1 MIAAAEPRADARTT
15 RLLVVDPRTAAMADR
30 RIGDLRHLL
39 RPGDL
44 LVVNDAATLPASL
57 HGTTAGGAPIEVRLA
72 GERADGTFTAVLFGA
87 GDWRVRTEDRPLPPP
102 VAAGERIAFA
112 GIDAAVTAVDA
123 RSPRL
128 LTLAFETHGPR
139 LWRALYAAG
148 RPVQYSYTRRPL
160 ALWDVQTPFAARPWA
175 VEPPSAGLPLT
186 WELLLGLRRRGVE
199 IACVTHA
206 AGLSSTGDAALDA
219 RLPLPERYEVPA
231 AAVAAVAAARVRG
244 CAVLAAGTTVV
255 RALESAARRG
265 GGRLV
270 AARGITAQ
278 RLRGGDQV
286 LVVDGLLTGMHEVGT
301 SHFELMEA
309 FAPRELLLRASAF
322 AAELGYQGHEFGDA
336 MLVLAAR
343 TATPR

>member
-1 MIAAAEPRADARTT
+1 
-15 RLLVVDPRTAAMADR
+15 
-30 RIGDLRHLL
+30 
-39 RPGDL
+39 
-44 LVVNDAATLPASL
+44 
-57 HGTTAGGAPIEVRLA
+57 VRLA

-87 GDWRVRTEDRPLPPP
+87 GDWRVRTEDRPPPPP

-123 RSPRL
+123 RSPRCSRSRSRR
-128 LTLAFETHGPR
+128 TGRAVA
-139 LWRALYAAG
+139 RALRG
-148 RPVQYSYTRRPL
+148 RASRAVLLHER
-160 ALWDVQTPFAARPWA
+160 AARA
-175 VEPPSAGLPLT
+175 VGRADAVRGAAVGGRAAVRGPAAD
-186 WELLLGLRRRGVE
+186 WELLLALRRRGVE

-219 RLPLPERYEVPA
+219 RLPLPERYEVPRRPSPRWRQRGRA
-231 AAVAAVAAARVRG
+231 AAPSRRRHDGRARARE
-244 CAVLAAGTTVV
+244 
-255 RALESAARRG
+255 RARRG

-270 AARGITAQ
+270 PARGITAQ

-322 AAELGYQGHEFGDA
+322 AAALGYQGHEFGDA

-343 TATPR
+343 TATPP